1 MKTELLRRQFE
12 ATLNF
17 SPSREPRKIT
27 REKREKNCE
36 FLRFF
41 YVENGEIT
49 RENSQMVSERRW
61 DAVDVSDVNMNTN
74 TTKQVFSFNPKNC
87 KN

>member
-41 YVENGEIT
+41 YVENGGD
-49 RENSQMVSERRW
+49 NERKFTDGVRKT
-61 DAVDVSDVNMNTN
+61 VG
-74 TTKQVFSFNPKNC
+74 C
-87 KN
+87 RRC